1 MTRLDQVVRVVR
13 DGQTKRAPIERLA
26 DHLTGY
32 FVPVVTLLAIL
43 TWVIWLGLGL
53 GGALPSD
60 YLDKPTGGWR
70 KYILVFISCMLLTIA
85 CADRY
90 SRMVARIRHRSL
102 RRRLPLWHR

>member
-1 MTRLDQVVRVVR
+1 MSLSSCDTVRIVVVIFLPLTPCFLLNRLDQVVRVVR

-70 KYILVFISCMLLTIA
+70 KYLLVFITSILLTIA
-85 CADRY
+85 CA
-90 SRMVARIRHRSL
+90 
-102 RRRLPLWHR
+102 

>member
-1 MTRLDQVVRVVR
+1 MNRLDQVVRVVR

-70 KYILVFISCMLLTIA
+70 KWHPSLT
-85 CADRY
+85 
-90 SRMVARIRHRSL
+90 L
-102 RRRLPLWHR
+102 RLREVC